1 MLMDPTADMPV
12 CDLDTRFVKVLSRH
26 PNGLVEFTFSIAW
39 QELNVELLLP
49 EPAFDEF
56 CRTNQVSFLHD

>member
-1 MLMDPTADMPV
+1 MLMDTTADMPV
-12 CDLDTRFVKVLSRH
+12 CDLDKRFVRVISRH

-49 EPAFDEF
+49 EAAFEEF
-56 CRTNQVSFLHD
+56 CRTNRVSFLED